1 MKQTTVAITLL
12 ILFIFT
18 THQSIAQQPPY
29 TPKLFRTAWAP
40 GIVKIDTPENGI
52 GRTYAITDAT
62 LWDVDNNNSTHVKW
76 NYKVLIIMEGPYKN
90 GKREG
95 IFVYRVVDS
104 LNPAKTYPIYEQ
116 TFKNDQL
123 NGVWKTYNLQGTLVG
138 AQTFENNIQR
148 GLSTTYWIDGKRIM
162 DEKEILDGERK
173 YIQRNYNQ
181 QGILAE
187 TISIENKKRN
197 GLRTIYFPNGNPQ
210 RQVMLV
216 DGVPNG
222 PAKTFY
228 ENGIVAEE
236 VNFENGE
243 FNGTRRY
250 FYPDGKVWIEEIYKE
265 GKHWT
270 VIANYDASGKK
281 RNPGTLKNGNG
292 TLILYNE
299 DGTVRE
305 TATYINGVEQ

>member
-1 MKQTTVAITLL
+1 MKSTTITNILL
-12 ILFIFT
+12 ILFTFT
-18 THQSIAQQPPY
+18 ALHAVAQQPPY
-29 TPKLFRTAWAP
+29 TPKLLRTAWTP

-52 GRTYAITDAT
+52 GRTYAITEAT
-62 LWDVDNNNSTHVKW
+62 LWDVDNNNSTHIKW
-76 NYKVLIIMEGPYKN
+76 NYKILITMEGPYKN

-95 IFVYRVVDS
+95 VFVYRVVDS

-138 AQTFENNIQR
+138 VQTFENNIQK

-181 QGILAE
+181 QGDLAE
-187 TISIENKKRN
+187 TITVENKKPN
-197 GLRTIYFPNGNPQ
+197 GLRTIYFPNGQPQ
-210 RQVMLV
+210 RQVTLV
-216 DGVPNG
+216 DGIPNG

-228 ENGIVAEE
+228 ESGVVAEE
-236 VNFENGE
+236 VNFENAE

-250 FYPDGKVWIEEIYKE
+250 FYPDGKVWIEELYKE